1 MKAPR
6 WLTPWKL
13 CFLCFEIKRP
23 GGVITRAMIPT
34 VVIEKVVSPN
44 GGAMVLTQHGN
55 DFVIRVDGIEL
66 MGSRNHGSE
75 DALGKLACQPVL
87 GKTAPHVL
95 IGGLGLGYT
104 LRAALDVLPAD
115 AKVDIIELV
124 ADVIRWNETVLG
136 HLANHPLRDPR
147 VTLIHA
153 DVADVLAAAAQKYDA
168 VILDVDNGPDALTQD
183 SNVALYRLKG
193 LQMIYQALRTGGLLA
208 VWSGF
213 PSKTFTAWLGKAG
226 FAARC
231 ETIRSQ
237 FRGGMRH
244 YIWFATRQ

>member
-1 MKAPR
+1 M
-6 WLTPWKL
+6 
-13 CFLCFEIKRP
+13 
-23 GGVITRAMIPT
+23 VPT

-44 GGAMVLTQHGN
+44 GGAMVLSQRG
-55 DFVIRVDGIEL
+55 DEFVIRVDGIEL

-75 DALGKLACQPVL
+75 DALGRLACGAVL
-87 GKTAPHVL
+87 NQAAPHVL

-104 LRAALDVLPAD
+104 LRAALDTLGPD
-115 AKVDIIELV
+115 AKVEVIELV
-124 ADVIRWNETVLG
+124 ADVIRWNQTVLG
-136 HLANHPLRDPR
+136 HLAQQPLLDPR
-147 VTLIHA
+147 VTLVNA
-153 DVADVLAAAAQKYDA
+153 DVADVLAKASQRYDA
-168 VILDVDNGPDALTQD
+168 IVLDVDNGPDALTQD

-193 LQMIYQALRTGGLLA
+193 LQMIYRALRPGGTLA

-226 FAARC
+226 FATRC